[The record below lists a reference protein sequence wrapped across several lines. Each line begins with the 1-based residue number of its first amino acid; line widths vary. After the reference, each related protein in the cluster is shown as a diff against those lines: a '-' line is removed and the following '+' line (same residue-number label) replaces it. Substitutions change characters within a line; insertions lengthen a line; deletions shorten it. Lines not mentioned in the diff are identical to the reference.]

1 MKSLVSS
8 VFASLSGADL
18 ASSEPRNDRN
28 AKPKQAKRMADKTE
42 SVVFGDAIGWLP
54 EWKFGTEFIRCP

>member
-8 VFASLSGADL
+8 VFASLSGADF

-28 AKPKQAKRMADKTE
+28 AKPKQAKRMADETE
-42 SVVFGDAIGWLP
+42 SVVVGDAVGLLLKC
-54 EWKFGTEFIRCP
+54 KFRTELIRCP